1 MGGTA
6 KAPVRANGRGEITAL
21 TRDREQHFRA
31 MFEGAAIGI
40 CTCNLNGQITEGN
53 AALSKMLGY
62 RREGLAG
69 LHMWELYRDN
79 LPADRRLFSELEGG
93 TEDFLKQERYFR
105 LKNGECLW
113 AQLTVSTVRDAE
125 GNPSFLIAM
134 LEDATESKR
143 NAERSRTAEK
153 MEVIGRLAGG
163 IAHDF
168 NNLLTGVLLY
178 CDLLSE
184 GIERGSRLLRHVQ
197 EIRLAGEQ
205 GAALTQQLL
214 AIARKQ
220 VPQPRPIL
228 LNEVVSST
236 ENMLRRLIGEQIE
249 LVIALAADPRP
260 VLADEAQLRQVL
272 LNLVLN
278 ARDAMPHGGRI
289 TVSTKADRRFGGGH
303 GGVSLMVEDTG
314 CGMDDD
320 TRARLFEPFF
330 TTKSPGHGTGL
341 GLVTVKR
348 IVSEAGGTIGIKS
361 ETGLGTGIEV
371 TLPAIEASPAAG
383 TPQRS
388 RAGQTILL
396 VDDHSSARNSIQRVL
411 HHAGYRVLQA
421 SGGRRAMKV
430 FAESEHRVDLL
441 IADWMMPG
449 MSGQELVAK
458 LRQQNS
464 ELRVLLISGYHNPKD
479 AKPDLSVELI
489 RKPFASSAL
498 IERVREVL
506 DRKGDS

>member
-1 MGGTA
+1 
-6 KAPVRANGRGEITAL
+6 
-21 TRDREQHFRA
+21 
-31 MFEGAAIGI
+31 
-40 CTCNLNGQITEGN
+40 
-53 AALSKMLGY
+53 
-62 RREGLAG
+62 
-69 LHMWELYRDN
+69 
-79 LPADRRLFSELEGG
+79 
-93 TEDFLKQERYFR
+93 
-105 LKNGECLW
+105 
-113 AQLTVSTVRDAE
+113 
-125 GNPSFLIAM
+125 
-134 LEDATESKR
+134 
-143 NAERSRTAEK
+143 
-153 MEVIGRLAGG
+153 
-163 IAHDF
+163 
-168 NNLLTGVLLY
+168 
-178 CDLLSE
+178 
-184 GIERGSRLLRHVQ
+184 
-197 EIRLAGEQ
+197 
-205 GAALTQQLL
+205 
-214 AIARKQ
+214 
-220 VPQPRPIL
+220 
-228 LNEVVSST
+228 
-236 ENMLRRLIGEQIE
+236 MLRRLIGEQIE
-249 LVIALAADPRP
+249 LVCAPAADLPP

-289 TVSTKADRRFGGGH
+289 TVSTKADNRFGAGH
-303 GGVSLMVEDTG
+303 SGVSLMVEDTG

-320 TRARLFEPFF
+320 TRAHLFEPFF

-361 ETGLGTGIEV
+361 ETGRGTGIEV
-371 TLPAIEASPAAG
+371 TLPAIEASPVAG
-383 TPQRS
+383 TPQQS

-421 SGGRRAMKV
+421 SGGRRALKV

-479 AKPDLSVELI
+479 AKPDASVELI
-489 RKPFASSAL
+489 RKPFARSVL